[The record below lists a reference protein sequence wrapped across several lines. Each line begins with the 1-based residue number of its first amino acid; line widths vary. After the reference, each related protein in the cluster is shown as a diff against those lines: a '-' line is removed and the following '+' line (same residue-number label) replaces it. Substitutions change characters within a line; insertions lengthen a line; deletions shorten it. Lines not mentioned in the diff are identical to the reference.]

1 MNRFP
6 ATALR
11 ERRARVTVYSLY
23 RMSFVFGHTL
33 SADGTLQ
40 ISVSADPAGAGG
52 DPSGVL
58 QSIDTMPPGA
68 RAVLSADT
76 SLVIA
81 PPFLAVLFK
90 IATLCVQREVS
101 LSLTGFPEQVTRQL
115 SLALSVPARRGA
127 RRAQVVDPLIVSIGR
142 SSASLIE
149 NLKGWLSFLGELLVA
164 LWLFI
169 RRRARVPVRD
179 IWVILDEC
187 GPGALPIV
195 TLISVL
201 VGVILA
207 FIGAQ
212 QLRQFGAQIYVA
224 NLVSVAMLRE
234 MGAVMAGVIMAG
246 RTGAAF
252 AAQLGT
258 MQVNEEIDALKT
270 LGISPMQYLVVP
282 RVVALIIMMPLLCV
296 YADALG
302 IMGGALVSSLTM
314 DISLVQYFNQA
325 QSAVHMRD
333 FWLGV
338 SKSCVFGILIAI
350 AGCLSGIRCGRS
362 ASAVGVAVTS
372 AVVSGIVAI
381 VLSDAVFAVITEV
394 LGI

>member
-1 MNRFP
+1 
-6 ATALR
+6 
-11 ERRARVTVYSLY
+11 
-23 RMSFVFGHTL
+23 MSFSLTHTL
-33 SADGTLQ
+33 GSDGTLLV
-40 ISVSADPAGAGG
+40 SVSGGGSAAADGEASEVMRAIDGLAKGSRVILSSTESLPG
-52 DPSGVL
+52 D
-58 QSIDTMPPGA
+58 
-68 RAVLSADT
+68 
-76 SLVIA
+76 SL
-81 PPFLAVLFK
+81 LL
-90 IATLCVQREVS
+90 ATLFRLASLCAQRELS
-101 LSLTGFPEQVTRQL
+101 LSLSGFPEQVTRQV
-115 SLALSVPARRGA
+115 SLALSVPPRKGA
-127 RRAQVVDPLIVSIGR
+127 RRADVEDPWIVSVGR
-142 SSASLIE
+142 ACVTLGE
-149 NLKGWLSFLGELLVA
+149 NLKGWLSFIGELLVA
-164 LWLFI
+164 IWLFI

-179 IWVILDEC
+179 IWMILDEC

-224 NLVSVAMLRE
+224 NLVGVAMLRE

-252 AAQLGT
+252 AARLGT

-302 IMGGALVSSLTM
+302 IAGGALVSSLTM
-314 DISLVQYFNQA
+314 DISLVQYFKQA
-325 QSAVHMRD
+325 QTAVHMRD
-333 FWLGV
+333 LWLGV
-338 SKSCVFGILIAI
+338 SKSCVFGVLIAI

-381 VLSDAVFAVITEV
+381 VLSDAVFAVITEI

>member
-1 MNRFP
+1 M
-6 ATALR
+6 
-11 ERRARVTVYSLY
+11 
-23 RMSFVFGHTL
+23 
-33 SADGTLQ
+33 
-40 ISVSADPAGAGG
+40 
-52 DPSGVL
+52 
-58 QSIDTMPPGA
+58 
-68 RAVLSADT
+68 
-76 SLVIA
+76 
-81 PPFLAVLFK
+81 
-90 IATLCVQREVS
+90 
-101 LSLTGFPEQVTRQL
+101 
-115 SLALSVPARRGA
+115 
-127 RRAQVVDPLIVSIGR
+127 IVSIGR
-142 SSASLIE
+142 FSVSLAQG
-149 NLKGWLSFLGELLVA
+149 LQGWLSFIGELLVA
-164 LWLFI
+164 LRLFV

-224 NLVSVAMLRE
+224 NLVGVAMLRE

-282 RVVALIIMMPLLCV
+282 RVVALVIMMPLLCV

-302 IMGGALVSSLTM
+302 IAGGALVSSLTM
-314 DISLVQYFNQA
+314 DISLIQYFNQA
-325 QSAVHMRD
+325 QTAIHMRD
-333 FWLGV
+333 LWLGV
-338 SKSCVFGILIAI
+338 GKSCVFGILIAV

-381 VLSDAVFAVITEV
+381 VLSDAVFAVITEI

>member
-1 MNRFP
+1 
-6 ATALR
+6 
-11 ERRARVTVYSLY
+11 
-23 RMSFVFGHTL
+23 MSFSFHHQLGP
-33 SADGTLQ
+33 DGAVLVALKIVPVGQ
-40 ISVSADPAGAGG
+40 DR
-52 DPSGVL
+52 PSGNDDL
-58 QSIDTMPPGA
+58 ERLLLGA
-68 RAVLSADT
+68 ERGTRVIVKAEERIVVD
-76 SLVIA
+76 SLLMS
-81 PPFLAVLFK
+81 FLFSMAKVCRSRDLAFSVEG
-90 IATLCVQREVS
+90 L
-101 LSLTGFPEQVTRQL
+101 PDQVDRQL
-115 SLALSVPARRGA
+115 ALALSVPERAGA
-127 RRAQVVDPLIVSIGR
+127 RRSFHRDSILEIIGR
-142 SSASLIE
+142 SSISLKD
-149 NLKGWLSFLGELLVA
+149 NLTGWFGFLGELVVA
-164 LWLFI
+164 LSLFI

-179 IWVILDEC
+179 IWVTMDEC

-195 TLISVL
+195 TLISSL

-270 LGISPMQYLVVP
+270 LGVSPMQYLVVP
-282 RVVALIIMMPLLCV
+282 RVVALIVMMPLLCL
-296 YADALG
+296 YADMLG
-302 IMGGALVSSLTM
+302 ILGGAVVSALTM
-314 DISLVQYFNQA
+314 DISFIQFFQQA
-325 QSAVHMRD
+325 ATAVHLSD
-333 FWLGV
+333 LWLGV
-338 SKSCVFGILIAI
+338 SKSCVFGVLIAI

-362 ASAVGVAVTS
+362 ASAVGIAVTS

-394 LGI
+394 LGV

>member
-1 MNRFP
+1 
-6 ATALR
+6 
-11 ERRARVTVYSLY
+11 
-23 RMSFVFGHTL
+23 MSFLLNHT
-33 SADGTLQ
+33 SGADGTLL
-40 ISVSADPAGAGG
+40 ISASAAPSSVGGDTSGVMNAIEGLPKGGRVVVSA
-52 DPSGVL
+52 
-58 QSIDTMPPGA
+58 QDTIA
-68 RAVLSADT
+68 SD
-76 SLVIA
+76 SLL
-81 PPFLAVLFK
+81 LASLFK
-90 IATLCVQREVS
+90 LASFCVQRDVS
-101 LSLTGFPEQVTRQL
+101 LSLTGFSEQVSRQI
-115 SLALSVPARRGA
+115 SLALSVPPRKGA
-127 RRAQVVDPLIVSIGR
+127 RRTKGEDSLIISIGR
-142 SSASLIE
+142 ATVSLVE
-149 NLKGWLSFLGELLVA
+149 DLKSWLAFLGELLVS

-169 RRRARVPVRD
+169 RRRARVPIRD
-179 IWVILDEC
+179 IWVVLDEC

-302 IMGGALVSSLTM
+302 IAGGALVSSLTM
-314 DISLVQYFNQA
+314 DISLVQYFTQA
-325 QSAVHMRD
+325 QTAVHMRD
-333 FWLGV
+333 VWLGV
-338 SKSCVFGILIAI
+338 SKSCVFGVLIAI

-362 ASAVGVAVTS
+362 ASAVGIAVTS

-381 VLSDAVFAVITEV
+381 VLSDAVFAVITEI

>member
-1 MNRFP
+1 
-6 ATALR
+6 
-11 ERRARVTVYSLY
+11 
-23 RMSFVFGHTL
+23 MSFVAHHTTGSDGSVLISVTSSSNPDGSVSVLHAVERVSSGARVIVTATDSLVVDSLLLSWLFRLSKVCEERSVTL
-33 SADGTLQ
+33 S
-40 ISVSADPAGAGG
+40 
-52 DPSGVL
+52 
-58 QSIDTMPPGA
+58 
-68 RAVLSADT
+68 
-76 SLVIA
+76 
-81 PPFLAVLFK
+81 F
-90 IATLCVQREVS
+90 E
-101 LSLTGFPEQVTRQL
+101 GFPEGAMRPL
-115 SLALSVPARRGA
+115 KLALSVPERKGA
-127 RRAQVVDPLIVSIGR
+127 RRVSEHDTLVVMVGRASVAIV
-142 SSASLIE
+142 E
-149 NLKGWLSFLGELLVA
+149 NLRGWLSFVGELVVA
-164 LWLFI
+164 LSLFV

-179 IWVILDEC
+179 IWVTLDEC

-224 NLVSVAMLRE
+224 NLVGVAMLRE

-270 LGISPMQYLVVP
+270 LGISPMQYLVIP
-282 RVVALIIMMPLLCV
+282 RVIALIIMMPLLCL

-302 IMGGALVSSLTM
+302 ILGGALVSSLTM
-314 DISLVQYFNQA
+314 DISLVRYFNQT
-325 QSAVHMRD
+325 QTAVHLSD
-333 FWLGV
+333 LWLGV
-338 SKSCVFGILIAI
+338 LKSCVFGVLIAI

-362 ASAVGVAVTS
+362 ASAVGIAVTS

-394 LGI
+394 LGL

>member
-1 MNRFP
+1 MSL
-6 ATALR
+6 TAHHETGPDGSLLVR
-11 ERRARVTVYSLY
+11 IEDAPSTEVSER
-23 RMSFVFGHTL
+23 GL
-33 SADGTLQ
+33 SSCAEA
-40 ISVSADPAGAGG
+40 VSALPAGGRVVVTGG
-52 DPSGVL
+52 KD
-58 QSIDTMPPGA
+58 I
-68 RAVLSADT
+68 AVDSLLT
-76 SLVIA
+76 SWLFGIA
-81 PPFLAVLFK
+81 KRCQEKNLA
-90 IATLCVQREVS
+90 
-101 LSLTGFPEQVTRQL
+101 LSLDKLPDQVGRQL
-115 SLALSVPARRGA
+115 SLALSVPERKGA
-127 RRAQVVDPLIVSIGR
+127 RRVGSR
-142 SSASLIE
+142 SSLLETIGKGTLALRD
-149 NLKGWLSFLGELLVA
+149 NLVGWLEFIGELVAA
-164 LWLFI
+164 LWLFV
-169 RRRARVPVRD
+169 RGRARVPVRD
-179 IWVILDEC
+179 IWITLDEC

-195 TLISVL
+195 TLISTL

-282 RVVALIIMMPLLCV
+282 RVVALIVMMPLLCL
-296 YADALG
+296 YANVLG
-302 IMGGALVSSLTM
+302 ILGGAFVSALTM
-314 DISLVQYFNQA
+314 DISLVQFFNQA
-325 QSAVHMRD
+325 ATAVHMSD
-333 FWLGV
+333 LWLGV
-338 SKSCVFGILIAI
+338 SKSCIFGILIAI

-381 VLSDAVFAVITEV
+381 VLSDAVFAIITEV
-394 LGI
+394 LGV

>member
-1 MNRFP
+1 MPFAARYEIDPQGSLFARIEDAP
-6 ATALR
+6 AAESAARSLSMF
-11 ERRARVTVYSLY
+11 EEAVSSLPARARVSISGGESLQVDVLLT
-23 RMSFVFGHTL
+23 SWLFGVAKRCHDRDL
-33 SADGTLQ
+33 
-40 ISVSADPAGAGG
+40 
-52 DPSGVL
+52 
-58 QSIDTMPPGA
+58 
-68 RAVLSADT
+68 VLSLGD
-76 SLVIA
+76 L
-81 PPFLAVLFK
+81 
-90 IATLCVQREVS
+90 
-101 LSLTGFPEQVTRQL
+101 PEQIGRQI
-115 SLALSVPARRGA
+115 SLALSVPERKGA
-127 RRAQVVDPLIVSIGR
+127 SRVPQQRSLMESIGR
-142 SSASLIE
+142 GTVALGD
-149 NLKGWLSFLGELLVA
+149 NLVGWLEFIGELIVA
-164 LWLFI
+164 VWLFV

-179 IWVILDEC
+179 IWVTLDEC

-195 TLISVL
+195 TLISTL

-282 RVVALIIMMPLLCV
+282 RVVALIVMMPMLCL
-296 YADALG
+296 YADLLG
-302 IMGGALVSSLTM
+302 IFGGAFVSALTM
-314 DISLVQYFNQA
+314 DISLVQFFHQA
-325 QSAVHMRD
+325 ATAVHLSD
-333 FWLGV
+333 LWLGV
-338 SKSCVFGILIAI
+338 CKSCIFGILIAV
-350 AGCLSGIRCGRS
+350 AGCISGIRCGRS

-381 VLSDAVFAVITEV
+381 VLSDAIFAIITEV
-394 LGI
+394 LGV

>member
-1 MNRFP
+1 MN
-6 ATALR
+6 
-11 ERRARVTVYSLY
+11 
-23 RMSFVFGHTL
+23 
-33 SADGTLQ
+33 
-40 ISVSADPAGAGG
+40 
-52 DPSGVL
+52 
-58 QSIDTMPPGA
+58 
-68 RAVLSADT
+68 
-76 SLVIA
+76 
-81 PPFLAVLFK
+81 
-90 IATLCVQREVS
+90 
-101 LSLTGFPEQVTRQL
+101 
-115 SLALSVPARRGA
+115 LALSVPARKGA
-127 RRAQVVDPLIVSIGR
+127 RRSDVEDPWIVSVGR
-142 SSASLIE
+142 ACVTLGE
-149 NLKGWLSFLGELLVA
+149 NLKGWLSFIGELLVA
-164 LWLFI
+164 IWLFI

-179 IWVILDEC
+179 IWMILDEC

-224 NLVSVAMLRE
+224 NLVGVAMLRE

-302 IMGGALVSSLTM
+302 IAGGALVSSLTM
-314 DISLVQYFNQA
+314 DISLVQYFKQA
-325 QSAVHMRD
+325 QTAVHMRD
-333 FWLGV
+333 LWLGV
-338 SKSCVFGILIAI
+338 SKSCVFGVLIAI

-362 ASAVGVAVTS
+362 ASAVGIAVTS

-381 VLSDAVFAVITEV
+381 VLSDAVFAVITEI

>member
-1 MNRFP
+1 MQVSLASP
-6 ATALR
+6 VSGMAADSSSVLR
-11 ERRARVTVYSLY
+11 AVEMMPHGSRVTVSATD
-23 RMSFVFGHTL
+23 TL
-33 SADGTLQ
+33 SVDSL
-40 ISVSADPAGAGG
+40 
-52 DPSGVL
+52 L
-58 QSIDTMPPGA
+58 
-68 RAVLSADT
+68 LSW
-76 SLVIA
+76 L
-81 PPFLAVLFK
+81 FRLAK
-90 IATLCVQREVS
+90 MCEQRGLEFS
-101 LSLTGFPEQVTRQL
+101 LSGIPEEAMRPL
-115 SLALSVPARRGA
+115 KLALSVPERKGA
-127 RRAQVVDPLIVSIGR
+127 RRVSERDSFFVMVGRGSVAIV
-142 SSASLIE
+142 E
-149 NLKGWLSFLGELLVA
+149 NLRGWLAFVGELVVA
-164 LWLFI
+164 LTLFV

-179 IWVILDEC
+179 IWVTLDEC

-224 NLVSVAMLRE
+224 NLVGVAMLRE

-282 RVVALIIMMPLLCV
+282 RVIALIIMMPLLCL

-302 IMGGALVSSLTM
+302 ILGGALVSSLTM
-314 DISLVQYFNQA
+314 DISLVRYFHQTQA
-325 QSAVHMRD
+325 AVHLTD
-333 FWLGV
+333 VWLGV
-338 SKSCVFGILIAI
+338 LKSCVFGVLIAI

-362 ASAVGVAVTS
+362 ASAVGTAVTS

-381 VLSDAVFAVITEV
+381 VLSDAVFAIITEV
-394 LGI
+394 LGL

>member
-1 MNRFP
+1 MSFAAHHTTGSEGSVLISVTSSSNP
-6 ATALR
+6 DGSVSVLHAV
-11 ERRARVTVYSLY
+11 ERVSSGARVTV
-23 RMSFVFGHTL
+23 T
-33 SADGTLQ
+33 ATD
-40 ISVSADPAGAGG
+40 
-52 DPSGVL
+52 
-58 QSIDTMPPGA
+58 
-68 RAVLSADT
+68 
-76 SLVIA
+76 SLVVDS
-81 PPFLAVLFK
+81 LLLSWLF
-90 IATLCVQREVS
+90 R
-101 LSLTGFPEQVTRQL
+101 LSKVCEERGVPLSFEGFPEGAMRPL
-115 SLALSVPARRGA
+115 KLALSVPERKGA
-127 RRAQVVDPLIVSIGR
+127 RRVSARDTLVVTVGR
-142 SSASLIE
+142 ASVAMVE
-149 NLKGWLSFLGELLVA
+149 NLRGWLSFVGELVVA
-164 LWLFI
+164 LSLFV

-179 IWVILDEC
+179 IWVTLDEC

-224 NLVSVAMLRE
+224 NLVGVAMLRE

-282 RVVALIIMMPLLCV
+282 RVIALIIMMPLLCL

-302 IMGGALVSSLTM
+302 ILGGALVSSLTM
-314 DISLVQYFNQA
+314 DISLVRYFNQT
-325 QSAVHMRD
+325 QTAVHLSD
-333 FWLGV
+333 LWLGV
-338 SKSCVFGILIAI
+338 LKSCVFGVLIAI

-362 ASAVGVAVTS
+362 ASAVGIAVTS

-394 LGI
+394 LGL

>member
-1 MNRFP
+1 
-6 ATALR
+6 
-11 ERRARVTVYSLY
+11 
-23 RMSFVFGHTL
+23 MSFSLNHTL
-33 SADGTLQ
+33 GSDGILLVSVNATL
-40 ISVSADPAGAGG
+40 AAGSG
-52 DPSGVL
+52 DSSEVL
-58 QSIDTMPPGA
+58 RAIDGRPKGSCV
-68 RAVLSADT
+68 VLST
-76 SLVIA
+76 TESL
-81 PPFLAVLFK
+81 PSDSLLL
-90 IATLCVQREVS
+90 ATLFRLASLCTQRELS
-101 LSLTGFPEQVTRQL
+101 LSLSGFPEQVTRQMT
-115 SLALSVPARRGA
+115 LALSVPPRKGA
-127 RRAQVVDPLIVSIGR
+127 RRAHVDDPWIVSVGR
-142 SSASLIE
+142 ACVTLVE
-149 NLKGWLSFLGELLVA
+149 NLQGWLSFIGELLVA
-164 LWLFI
+164 IWLFI

-179 IWVILDEC
+179 IWMILDEC

-224 NLVSVAMLRE
+224 NLVGVAMLRE

-302 IMGGALVSSLTM
+302 IAGGALVSSLTM
-314 DISLVQYFNQA
+314 DISLVQYFKQA
-325 QSAVHMRD
+325 QTAVRMRD
-333 FWLGV
+333 LWLGV
-338 SKSCVFGILIAI
+338 SKSCVFGVLIAI

-362 ASAVGVAVTS
+362 ASAVGIAVTS

-381 VLSDAVFAVITEV
+381 VLSDAVFAVITEI

>member
-1 MNRFP
+1 MSFV
-6 ATALR
+6 AHHTTGSDGSVFISVTSSSKEGGSVSVLR
-11 ERRARVTVYSLY
+11 SVELLSGGARVTVTAAEPLTVDSLLVSWLF
-23 RMSFVFGHTL
+23 RLSKVCEERGLELSFVG
-33 SADGTLQ
+33 
-40 ISVSADPAGAGG
+40 
-52 DPSGVL
+52 
-58 QSIDTMPPGA
+58 
-68 RAVLSADT
+68 
-76 SLVIA
+76 
-81 PPFLAVLFK
+81 FLEEAMRPLK
-90 IATLCVQREVS
+90 
-101 LSLTGFPEQVTRQL
+101 
-115 SLALSVPARRGA
+115 LALSVPERKGA
-127 RRAQVVDPLIVSIGR
+127 RRVSAHDTLVVTVGRASVAIV
-142 SSASLIE
+142 E
-149 NLKGWLSFLGELLVA
+149 NLRGWLSFVGELVVA
-164 LWLFI
+164 LSLFV

-179 IWVILDEC
+179 IWVTLDEC

-224 NLVSVAMLRE
+224 NLVGVAMLRE

-282 RVVALIIMMPLLCV
+282 RVIALIIMMPLLCL

-302 IMGGALVSSLTM
+302 ILGGALVSSLTM
-314 DISLVQYFNQA
+314 DISLVRYFNQT
-325 QSAVHMRD
+325 QSAVHLSD
-333 FWLGV
+333 LWLGV
-338 SKSCVFGILIAI
+338 LKSCVFGVLIAI

-362 ASAVGVAVTS
+362 SSAVGIAVTS

-394 LGI
+394 LGL

>member
-1 MNRFP
+1 
-6 ATALR
+6 
-11 ERRARVTVYSLY
+11 
-23 RMSFVFGHTL
+23 MSFSVRHDIGSDGSLLVRIGDSPSAESAEGGLSKFDGVL
-33 SADGTLQ
+33 SAL
-40 ISVSADPAGAGG
+40 PAGARVVV
-52 DPSGVL
+52 SG
-58 QSIDTMPPGA
+58 SE
-68 RAVLSADT
+68 S
-76 SLVIA
+76 
-81 PPFLAVLFK
+81 LAVDSLLTSWLFGVAK
-90 IATLCVQREVS
+90 RCNERNLE
-101 LSLTGFPEQVTRQL
+101 LSLGNLPNEIGRQI
-115 SLALSVPARRGA
+115 SLALSVPERKGA
-127 RRAQVVDPLIVSIGR
+127 RRTAYR
-142 SSASLIE
+142 SSVLETVGKGTVALGE
-149 NLKGWLSFLGELLVA
+149 NLVGWLEFIGELVVA
-164 LWLFI
+164 LSLFV
-169 RRRARVPVRD
+169 RRRARVPVKD
-179 IWVILDEC
+179 IWMTLDEC

-195 TLISVL
+195 TLISTL

-282 RVVALIIMMPLLCV
+282 RVVALIVMMPLLCL
-296 YADALG
+296 YADILG
-302 IMGGALVSSLTM
+302 ILGGAFVSALTM
-314 DISLVQYFNQA
+314 DISFIQFFHQA
-325 QSAVHMRD
+325 STAVHASD
-333 FWLGV
+333 LWLGV
-338 SKSCVFGILIAI
+338 GKSCIFGILIAV

-381 VLSDAVFAVITEV
+381 VLSDAVFAIITEV
-394 LGI
+394 IGL

>member
-1 MNRFP
+1 
-6 ATALR
+6 
-11 ERRARVTVYSLY
+11 
-23 RMSFVFGHTL
+23 MSFTVRC
-33 SADGTLQ
+33 
-40 ISVSADPAGAGG
+40 DPAPDGALALTLTKGEG
-52 DPSGVL
+52 SAALNPSL
-58 QSIDTMPPGA
+58 QRVSDALLKAPPGA
-68 RAVLSADT
+68 RVVITGSQDLEMDSPLLAWLFSVAQECIARQ
-76 SLVIA
+76 LVFSIS
-81 PPFLAVLFK
+81 
-90 IATLCVQREVS
+90 QM
-101 LSLTGFPEQVTRQL
+101 PEQVQRQL
-115 SLALSVPARRGA
+115 ALALSVPERKGA
-127 RRAQVVDPLIVSIGR
+127 RRSELRASFLEAVGRASVSLR
-142 SSASLIE
+142 D
-149 NLKGWLSFLGELLVA
+149 NLVGWFSFLGELVVA
-164 LWLFI
+164 VWQFV
-169 RRRARVPVRD
+169 RGRARVPVRD
-179 IWVILDEC
+179 IWVTMDEC

-195 TLISVL
+195 TLISSL

-282 RVVALIIMMPLLCV
+282 RVIALIVMMPLLCL
-296 YADALG
+296 YADMLG
-302 IMGGALVSSLTM
+302 ILGGAVVSALTM
-314 DISLVQYFNQA
+314 DISFVQFFQQA
-325 QSAVHMRD
+325 ATAVHLSD
-333 FWLGV
+333 LWLGV
-338 SKSCVFGILIAI
+338 SKSCIFGVLIAI

-362 ASAVGVAVTS
+362 ASAVGIAVTS

-394 LGI
+394 LGM

>member
-1 MNRFP
+1 
-6 ATALR
+6 
-11 ERRARVTVYSLY
+11 
-23 RMSFVFGHTL
+23 MSFTAHHEIGPDGSLLVKLETAP
-33 SADGTLQ
+33 SADGELT
-40 ISVSADPAGAGG
+40 
-52 DPSGVL
+52 GV
-58 QSIDTMPPGA
+58 IDA
-68 RAVLSADT
+68 LSALPGGTRVVVSSSGPLQVD
-76 SLVIA
+76 SL
-81 PPFLAVLFK
+81 LFSWLFGVAKRCADRK
-90 IATLCVQREVS
+90 IE
-101 LSLTGFPEQVTRQL
+101 LSLGNLPEEVGRHL
-115 SLALSVPARRGA
+115 SLALSVPERKGA
-127 RRAQVVDPLIVSIGR
+127 RRTSHR
-142 SSASLIE
+142 SSLLETIGKGTVALGE
-149 NLKGWLSFLGELLVA
+149 NLVGWLEFVGELVVA
-164 LWLFI
+164 LSQFV

-179 IWVILDEC
+179 IWLTLYEC

-195 TLISVL
+195 TLISTL

-282 RVVALIIMMPLLCV
+282 RVVALIVMMPLLCV
-296 YADALG
+296 YADILG
-302 IMGGALVSSLTM
+302 IFGGAFVSALTM
-314 DISLVQYFNQA
+314 DISFVQFFHQA
-325 QSAVHMRD
+325 ATAVHTSD
-333 FWLGV
+333 IWLGV
-338 SKSCVFGILIAI
+338 CKSCIFGILIAI

-394 LGI
+394 IGL

>member
-1 MNRFP
+1 
-6 ATALR
+6 
-11 ERRARVTVYSLY
+11 
-23 RMSFVFGHTL
+23 MSFSLNHTFDT
-33 SADGTLQ
+33 DGTLC
-40 ISVSADPAGAGG
+40 ISVASSTAGTLG
-52 DPSGVL
+52 DTSGVMRA
-58 QSIDTMPPGA
+58 IDALPRGA
-68 RAVLSADT
+68 RVVLLAIDSPVCD
-76 SLVIA
+76 SL
-81 PPFLAVLFK
+81 FLAWLFK
-90 IATLCVQREVS
+90 VSSICVEHEVA
-101 LSLTGFPEQVTRQL
+101 LSLTGFPEQVTRQI
-115 SLALSVPARRGA
+115 SLALSVPARKGA
-127 RRAQVVDPLIVSIGR
+127 RRAHVEEPFLASVGR
-142 SSASLIE
+142 ASVALGE
-149 NLKGWLSFLGELLVA
+149 NLEGWFSFIGELVVA

-169 RRRARVPVRD
+169 RRKARVPVRD
-179 IWVILDEC
+179 IWVTLEEC

-224 NLVSVAMLRE
+224 NLVGVAMLRE

-282 RVVALIIMMPLLCV
+282 RVVALVFMMPLLCL

-302 IMGGALVSSLTM
+302 ILGGALVSSLTL
-314 DISLVQYFNQA
+314 DISLVQYFTQA
-325 QSAVHMRD
+325 QTAIRMRD
-333 FWLGV
+333 LWLGV
-338 SKSCVFGILIAI
+338 GKSCVFGVLIAI